1 MAALKAILNRYS
13 TLLQISPL
21 VITLTLFLVGPVI
34 VIIILSLWKFDG
46 FMTLEGVW
54 TFRNYEKL
62 FTRSLSLTI
71 DNYVQTAKMI
81 VITLVVTFLLGFSL
95 AYFLVFDLVNLRTK
109 LLLFLLCVVPFWTSV
124 VIRTVAWIP
133 FLGKEGI
140 INRAVIAV
148 GISDQPLEFLLFSEF
163 AVLLS
168 YIQIFTLFM
177 MAPLFNVMARIN
189 KDLIEAARDA
199 GANAFQ
205 ILWNIILPLC
215 KPGIAI
221 GSIFVIALVASDFTA
236 IRILS
241 GSRVGTVSASMA
253 NQIYNVQY
261 PPAAA
266 VAMVLL
272 IVVLLLVGG
281 IMRVVDVRKQL

>member
-1 MAALKAILNRYS
+1 MAALKAVLNRYS
-13 TLLQISPL
+13 TLFQISPL

-46 FMTLEGVW
+46 FLTLEGVW
-54 TFRNYEKL
+54 TLRNYEKI
-62 FTRSLSLTI
+62 FTRHLTI
-71 DNYVQTAKMI
+71 DNYLQTGKMLL
-81 VITLVVTFLLGFSL
+81 ITLAATFVLGFSL
-95 AYFLVFDLVNLRTK
+95 AYFLVFDLVKLRTK
-109 LLLFLLCVVPFWTSV
+109 MLLFLLCIVPFWTSA

-133 FLGKEGI
+133 FLGTEGI
-140 INRAVIAV
+140 INQVVV
-148 GISDQPLEFLLFSEF
+148 GIGLSDEPLKFLLFSEF

-168 YIQIFTLFM
+168 YVQIFTLFM

-189 KDLIEAARDA
+189 RDLIEAARDN
-199 GANAFQ
+199 GANSFQ

-221 GSIFVIALVASDFTA
+221 GSIFVIALVASDFTT

-241 GSRVGTVSASMA
+241 GSQVGTVAASMA
-253 NQIYNVQY
+253 NQIFNFQY

-266 VAMVLL
+266 TAMILL

-281 IMRVVDVRKQL
+281 IMRVVDVRRQL

>member
-1 MAALKAILNRYS
+1 MAALKAVLNRYS
-13 TLLQISPL
+13 TLFQISPL

-46 FMTLEGVW
+46 FLTLEGVW
-54 TFRNYEKL
+54 TLRNYEKI
-62 FTRSLSLTI
+62 FTRHLTI
-71 DNYVQTAKMI
+71 DNYLQTGKMLL
-81 VITLVVTFLLGFSL
+81 ITLAATFVLGFSL
-95 AYFLVFDLVNLRTK
+95 AYFLVFDLVKLRTK
-109 LLLFLLCVVPFWTSV
+109 MLLFLLCVVPFWTSA

-133 FLGKEGI
+133 FLGTEGI
-140 INRAVIAV
+140 INQVVV
-148 GISDQPLEFLLFSEF
+148 GIGLSDEPLKFLLFSEF

-168 YIQIFTLFM
+168 YVQIFTLFM

-189 KDLIEAARDA
+189 RDLIEAARDN
-199 GANAFQ
+199 GANSFQ

-221 GSIFVIALVASDFTA
+221 GSIFVIALVASDFTT

-241 GSRVGTVSASMA
+241 GSQVGTVAASMA
-253 NQIYNVQY
+253 NQIFNFQY

-266 VAMVLL
+266 TAMILL

-281 IMRVVDVRKQL
+281 IMRVVDVRRQL

>member
-1 MAALKAILNRYS
+1 MAGLTAIFNRYS
-13 TLLQISPL
+13 TLFQISPL

-54 TFRNYEKL
+54 TFRNYEKI
-62 FTRSLSLTI
+62 FTRSLTVT
-71 DNYVQTAKMI
+71 NYLQTGKMLL
-81 VITLVVTFLLGFSL
+81 ITLVVTFVLGFTL
-95 AYFLVFDLVNLRTK
+95 AYFLVFDLVKLRTK
-109 LLLFLLCVVPFWTSV
+109 MLLFLLCVVPFWTSA
-124 VIRTVAWIP
+124 VIRTVAWMP
-133 FLGKEGI
+133 FLGTEGI
-140 INRAVIAV
+140 INQAVV
-148 GISDQPLEFLLFSEF
+148 GIGLSDEPLKFLLFSEF

-189 KDLIEAARDA
+189 KDLIEAARDN
-199 GANAFQ
+199 GASSIQ

-221 GSIFVIALVASDFTA
+221 GTIFVIALVASDFTT

-241 GSRVGTVSASMA
+241 GSQVGTVAASMA

-266 VAMVLL
+266 TAMILL
-272 IVVLLLVGG
+272 LAVLLLVGG
-281 IMRVVDVRKQL
+281 IMRLVDVRRQL

>member
-1 MAALKAILNRYS
+1 MAGLTAIFNRYS
-13 TLLQISPL
+13 TLFQISPL

-54 TFRNYEKL
+54 TFRNYEKI
-62 FTRSLSLTI
+62 FTRHLTV
-71 DNYVQTAKMI
+71 DNYLQTGKMLL
-81 VITLVVTFLLGFSL
+81 ITLAVTFVLGFTL
-95 AYFLVFDLVNLRTK
+95 AYFLVFDLVKLRTK
-109 LLLFLLCVVPFWTSV
+109 MLLFLLCVVPFWTSA

-133 FLGKEGI
+133 FLGTEGI
-140 INRAVIAV
+140 INQAVM
-148 GISDQPLEFLLFSEF
+148 GIGLSDEPLKFLLFSEF

-189 KDLIEAARDA
+189 KDLIEAARDN
-199 GANAFQ
+199 GANSIQ

-221 GSIFVIALVASDFTA
+221 GSIFVIALVASDFTT

-241 GSRVGTVSASMA
+241 GSQVGTVAASMA

-266 VAMVLL
+266 TAMILL

-281 IMRVVDVRKQL
+281 IMRLVDVRRQL

>member
-1 MAALKAILNRYS
+1 MAALKAVLNRYS
-13 TLLQISPL
+13 TLFQISPL

-34 VIIILSLWKFDG
+34 VIVILSLWKFDG
-46 FMTLEGVW
+46 FLTLEGVW
-54 TFRNYEKL
+54 TFRNYEKI
-62 FTRSLSLTI
+62 FTRSLTAL
-71 DNYVQTAKMI
+71 NYWQTLKMLL
-81 VITLVVTFLLGFSL
+81 ITLAVTFVLGFTL
-95 AYFLVFDLVNLRTK
+95 AYFLVFDLIQLRTK
-109 LLLFLLCVVPFWTSV
+109 LLLFLLCVVPFWTSA

-140 INRAVIAV
+140 INQAVM
-148 GISDQPLEFLLFSEF
+148 GIGLSDEPLQFLLFSEF

-199 GANAFQ
+199 GASSIQ

-221 GSIFVIALVASDFTA
+221 GAIFVIALVASDFTA
-236 IRILS
+236 IRILG

-253 NQIYNVQY
+253 NQIYNFQY

-266 VAMVLL
+266 TAMILL

>member
-1 MAALKAILNRYS
+1 MAGLTAIFNRHA
-13 TLLQISPL
+13 TLFQISPL

-46 FMTLEGVW
+46 FLTLEGVW
-54 TFRNYEKL
+54 TLRNYEKI
-62 FTRSLSLTI
+62 FTRHLTI
-71 DNYVQTAKMI
+71 DNYLQTGKMLL
-81 VITLVVTFLLGFSL
+81 ITLAATFVLGFSL
-95 AYFLVFDLVNLRTK
+95 AYFLVFDLVKLRTK
-109 LLLFLLCVVPFWTSV
+109 MLLFLLCVVPFWTSA

-133 FLGKEGI
+133 FLGTEGI
-140 INRAVIAV
+140 INQVVV
-148 GISDQPLEFLLFSEF
+148 GIGLSDEPLKFLLFSEF

-168 YIQIFTLFM
+168 YVQIFTLFM

-189 KDLIEAARDA
+189 RDLIEAARDS
-199 GANAFQ
+199 GANSFQ

-221 GSIFVIALVASDFTA
+221 GSIFVIALVASDFTT

-241 GSRVGTVSASMA
+241 GSQVGTVAASMA
-253 NQIYNVQY
+253 NQIFNFQY

-266 VAMVLL
+266 TAMILL

-281 IMRVVDVRKQL
+281 IMRVVDVRRQL

>member
-1 MAALKAILNRYS
+1 MAALKAVLNRYS
-13 TLLQISPL
+13 TLFQISPL

-46 FMTLEGVW
+46 FLTLEGVW
-54 TFRNYEKL
+54 TFRNYEKI
-62 FTRSLSLTI
+62 FTRSLTAL
-71 DNYVQTAKMI
+71 NYWQTLKMLL
-81 VITLVVTFLLGFSL
+81 ITLGVTFVLGFTL
-95 AYFLVFDLVNLRTK
+95 AYFLVFDLVELRTK
-109 LLLFLLCVVPFWTSV
+109 LLLFLLCVVPFWTSA

-140 INRAVIAV
+140 INQAVM
-148 GISDQPLEFLLFSEF
+148 GIGLSDEPLQFLLFSEF

-199 GANAFQ
+199 GASSIQ

-221 GSIFVIALVASDFTA
+221 GAIFVIALVASDFTA
-236 IRILS
+236 IRILG

-253 NQIYNVQY
+253 NQIFNFQY

-266 VAMVLL
+266 TAMILL

>member
-1 MAALKAILNRYS
+1 MAALKAVLNRYS
-13 TLLQISPL
+13 TLFQISPL

-46 FMTLEGVW
+46 FLTLEGVW
-54 TFRNYEKL
+54 TLRNYEKI
-62 FTRSLSLTI
+62 FTRHLTI
-71 DNYVQTAKMI
+71 DNYLQTGKMLL
-81 VITLVVTFLLGFSL
+81 ITLAATFVLGFSL
-95 AYFLVFDLVNLRTK
+95 AYFLVFDLVKLRTK
-109 LLLFLLCVVPFWTSV
+109 MLLFLLCVVPFWTSA

-133 FLGKEGI
+133 FLGTEGI
-140 INRAVIAV
+140 INQAVM
-148 GISDQPLEFLLFSEF
+148 GIGLSDEPLKFLLFSEF

-168 YIQIFTLFM
+168 YVQIFTLFM

-189 KDLIEAARDA
+189 RDLIEAARDN
-199 GANAFQ
+199 GANSFQ

-221 GSIFVIALVASDFTA
+221 GSIFVIALVASDFTT

-241 GSRVGTVSASMA
+241 GSQVGTVAASMA
-253 NQIYNVQY
+253 NQIFNFQY

-266 VAMVLL
+266 TAMILL

-281 IMRVVDVRKQL
+281 IMRVVDVRRQL

>member
-1 MAALKAILNRYS
+1 MAGLTAIFNRYS
-13 TLLQISPL
+13 TLFQISPL
-21 VITLTLFLVGPVI
+21 VITLTLFLIGPVI
-34 VIIILSLWKFDG
+34 AIIILSLWKFDG

-54 TFRNYEKL
+54 TFRNYEKI
-62 FTRSLSLTI
+62 FSRSLTAL
-71 DNYVQTAKMI
+71 NYWQTLKMLL
-81 VITLVVTFLLGFSL
+81 ITLGVTFIIGFTL
-95 AYFLVFDLVNLRTK
+95 AYFLVFDIVKLRTK
-109 LLLFLLCVVPFWTSV
+109 MLLFLLCVVPFWTSA

-133 FLGKEGI
+133 FLGTEGI
-140 INRAVIAV
+140 INQAIM
-148 GISDQPLEFLLFSEF
+148 GIGLSDEPLKFLLFSEF

-189 KDLIEAARDA
+189 KDLIEAARDN
-199 GANAFQ
+199 GANSIQ

-236 IRILS
+236 IRILG
-241 GSRVGTVSASMA
+241 GSRVGTVAASMA
-253 NQIYNVQY
+253 NQVYNFQY

-266 VAMVLL
+266 TSMILL

-281 IMRVVDVRKQL
+281 IMRVVDVRRQL

>member
-1 MAALKAILNRYS
+1 MAGLTAIFNRYS
-13 TLLQISPL
+13 TLFQISPL
-21 VITLTLFLVGPVI
+21 VITLTLFLIGPVI
-34 VIIILSLWKFDG
+34 AIIILSLWKFDG

-54 TFRNYEKL
+54 TFRNYEKI
-62 FTRSLSLTI
+62 FSRSLTAL
-71 DNYVQTAKMI
+71 NYWQTLKMLL
-81 VITLVVTFLLGFSL
+81 ITLGITFIIGFTL
-95 AYFLVFDLVNLRTK
+95 AYFLVFDVVKLRTK
-109 LLLFLLCVVPFWTSV
+109 MLLFLLCVVPFWTSA

-133 FLGKEGI
+133 FLGTEGI
-140 INRAVIAV
+140 INQAVM
-148 GISDQPLEFLLFSEF
+148 GIGLSDEPLKFLLFSEF

-189 KDLIEAARDA
+189 KDLIEAARDN
-199 GANAFQ
+199 GANSIQ

-236 IRILS
+236 IRILG
-241 GSRVGTVSASMA
+241 GSRVGTVAASMA
-253 NQIYNVQY
+253 NQVYNFQY

-266 VAMVLL
+266 TSMVLL

-281 IMRVVDVRKQL
+281 IMRVVDVRRQL

>member
-1 MAALKAILNRYS
+1 MAALKAVLNRYS
-13 TLLQISPL
+13 TLFQISPL

-46 FMTLEGVW
+46 FLTLEGVW
-54 TFRNYEKL
+54 TFRNYEKI
-62 FTRSLSLTI
+62 FTRSLTAL
-71 DNYVQTAKMI
+71 NYWQTLKMLL
-81 VITLVVTFLLGFSL
+81 ITLGVTFVLGFTL
-95 AYFLVFDLVNLRTK
+95 AYFLVFDLVKLRTK
-109 LLLFLLCVVPFWTSV
+109 MLLFLLCVVPFWTSA

-140 INRAVIAV
+140 INQAVM
-148 GISDQPLEFLLFSEF
+148 GIGLSDEPLQFLLFSEF

-189 KDLIEAARDA
+189 KDLIEAARDN
-199 GANAFQ
+199 GANSIQ

-236 IRILS
+236 IRILG
-241 GSRVGTVSASMA
+241 GSRVGTVAASMA
-253 NQIYNVQY
+253 NQVYNFQY

-266 VAMVLL
+266 TSMVLL

-281 IMRVVDVRKQL
+281 IMRVVDMRRQL

>member
-1 MAALKAILNRYS
+1 MAGLTAIFNRHA

-46 FMTLEGVW
+46 FLTLEGVW
-54 TFRNYEKL
+54 TFRNYEKI
-62 FTRSLSLTI
+62 FTRSLTAL
-71 DNYVQTAKMI
+71 NYWQTLKMLL
-81 VITLVVTFLLGFSL
+81 ITLGVTFVLGFTL
-95 AYFLVFDLVNLRTK
+95 AYFLVFDLVELRTK
-109 LLLFLLCVVPFWTSV
+109 LLLFLLCVVPFWTSA

-140 INRAVIAV
+140 INQAVM
-148 GISDQPLEFLLFSEF
+148 GIGLSDEPLQFLLFSEF

-177 MAPLFNVMARIN
+177 MAPLFNVMARID

-199 GANAFQ
+199 GASSIQ

-221 GSIFVIALVASDFTA
+221 GAIFVIALVASDFTA
-236 IRILS
+236 IRILG
-241 GSRVGTVSASMA
+241 GSRVGTVSISMA
-253 NQIYNVQY
+253 NQIFNFQY

-266 VAMVLL
+266 TAMILL

>member
-1 MAALKAILNRYS
+1 MAALKAVLNRYS
-13 TLLQISPL
+13 TLFQISPL

-46 FMTLEGVW
+46 FLTLEGVW
-54 TFRNYEKL
+54 TFRNYEKI
-62 FTRSLSLTI
+62 FTRSLTAL
-71 DNYVQTAKMI
+71 NYWQTLKMLL
-81 VITLVVTFLLGFSL
+81 ITLAVTFVLGFTL

-109 LLLFLLCVVPFWTSV
+109 MLLFLLCVVPFWTSA

-140 INRAVIAV
+140 INQAVM
-148 GISDQPLEFLLFSEF
+148 GIGLSDEPLQFLLFSEF

-189 KDLIEAARDA
+189 KDLIEAARDN
-199 GANAFQ
+199 GASSIQ

-236 IRILS
+236 IRILG
-241 GSRVGTVSASMA
+241 GSRVGTVAVSMS
-253 NQIYNVQY
+253 NQIFNFQY

-266 VAMVLL
+266 TAMILL
-272 IVVLLLVGG
+272 IAVLLLVGG
-281 IMRVVDVRKQL
+281 IMRVVDVRRQL

>member
-1 MAALKAILNRYS
+1 MAGLTAIFNRYS
-13 TLLQISPL
+13 TLFQISPL
-21 VITLTLFLVGPVI
+21 VITLTLFLIGPVI
-34 VIIILSLWKFDG
+34 AIIILSLLKFDV

-54 TFRNYEKL
+54 TLRNYEKI
-62 FTRSLSLTI
+62 FSRSLTAL
-71 DNYVQTAKMI
+71 NYWQTLKMLR
-81 VITLVVTFLLGFSL
+81 ITLGVTFIIGFTL
-95 AYFLVFDLVNLRTK
+95 AYFLVFDIVKLRTK
-109 LLLFLLCVVPFWTSV
+109 MLLFLLCVVPFWTSA

-133 FLGKEGI
+133 FLGTEGI
-140 INRAVIAV
+140 INQAVM
-148 GISDQPLEFLLFSEF
+148 GIGLSNEPLKFLLFSEF

-189 KDLIEAARDA
+189 KDLIEAARDN
-199 GANAFQ
+199 GANSFQ

-236 IRILS
+236 IRILG
-241 GSRVGTVSASMA
+241 GSRVGTVAASMA
-253 NQIYNVQY
+253 NQVYNFQY

-266 VAMVLL
+266 TSMVLL
-272 IVVLLLVGG
+272 VVVLLLVGG
-281 IMRVVDVRKQL
+281 IMRVVDVRRQL

>member
-1 MAALKAILNRYS
+1 MAGLTAIFNRYS
-13 TLLQISPL
+13 TLFQISPL

-54 TFRNYEKL
+54 TFRNYEKI
-62 FTRSLSLTI
+62 FTKSLTI
-71 DNYVQTAKMI
+71 DNYLQTGKMLL
-81 VITLVVTFLLGFSL
+81 ITLVVTFVLGFTL
-95 AYFLVFDLVNLRTK
+95 AYFLVFDLVKLRTK
-109 LLLFLLCVVPFWTSV
+109 MLLFLLCVVPFWTSA

-133 FLGKEGI
+133 FLGTEGI
-140 INRAVIAV
+140 INQAVL
-148 GISDQPLEFLLFSEF
+148 GIGLSDEPLKFLLFSEF

-189 KDLIEAARDA
+189 KDLIEAARDN
-199 GANAFQ
+199 GASSIQ

-221 GSIFVIALVASDFTA
+221 GTIFVIALVASDFTT

-241 GSRVGTVSASMA
+241 GSQVGTVAASMA

-266 VAMVLL
+266 TAMILL

-281 IMRVVDVRKQL
+281 IMRLVDVRRQL

>member
-1 MAALKAILNRYS
+1 MAGLTAIFNRYS
-13 TLLQISPL
+13 TLFQISPL
-21 VITLTLFLVGPVI
+21 VITLTLFLIGPV
-34 VIIILSLWKFDG
+34 VAIIILSLWKFDG

-54 TFRNYEKL
+54 TLRNYEKI
-62 FTRSLSLTI
+62 FSRSLTAL
-71 DNYVQTAKMI
+71 NYWQTLKMLL
-81 VITLVVTFLLGFSL
+81 ITLGVTFIIGFTL
-95 AYFLVFDLVNLRTK
+95 AYFLVFDIVKLRTK
-109 LLLFLLCVVPFWTSV
+109 MLLFLLCVVPFWTSA

-133 FLGKEGI
+133 FLGTEGI
-140 INRAVIAV
+140 INQAVV
-148 GISDQPLEFLLFSEF
+148 GIGLSDEPLKFLLFSEF

-189 KDLIEAARDA
+189 KDLIEAARDN
-199 GANAFQ
+199 GANSIQ

-236 IRILS
+236 IRILG
-241 GSRVGTVSASMA
+241 GSRVGTVAASMA
-253 NQIYNVQY
+253 NQVYNFQY

-266 VAMVLL
+266 TSMILL

-281 IMRVVDVRKQL
+281 IMRVVDVRRQL

>member
-1 MAALKAILNRYS
+1 MAGLTAIFNRYS
-13 TLLQISPL
+13 TLFQISPL
-21 VITLTLFLVGPVI
+21 VITLTLFLIGPVI
-34 VIIILSLWKFDG
+34 AIIILSLWKFDG

-54 TFRNYEKL
+54 TFRNYEKI
-62 FTRSLSLTI
+62 FSRSLTAL
-71 DNYVQTAKMI
+71 NYWQTLKMLL
-81 VITLVVTFLLGFSL
+81 ITLGVTFIIGFTL
-95 AYFLVFDLVNLRTK
+95 AYFLVFDIVKLRTK
-109 LLLFLLCVVPFWTSV
+109 MLLFLLCVVPFWTSA

-133 FLGKEGI
+133 FLGTEGI
-140 INRAVIAV
+140 INQAVM
-148 GISDQPLEFLLFSEF
+148 GIGLSDEPLKFLLFSEF

-189 KDLIEAARDA
+189 KDLIEAARDN
-199 GANAFQ
+199 GANSIQ

-236 IRILS
+236 IRILG
-241 GSRVGTVSASMA
+241 GSRVGTVAASMA
-253 NQIYNVQY
+253 NQVYNFQY

-266 VAMVLL
+266 TSMILL

-281 IMRVVDVRKQL
+281 IMRVVDVRRQL

>member
-1 MAALKAILNRYS
+1 MAGLTAIFNRYS
-13 TLLQISPL
+13 TLFQISPL

-46 FMTLEGVW
+46 FLTLEGVW
-54 TFRNYEKL
+54 TFRNYEKI
-62 FTRSLSLTI
+62 FTRSLTAL
-71 DNYVQTAKMI
+71 NYWQTLKMLL
-81 VITLVVTFLLGFSL
+81 ITLGVTFVLGFTL
-95 AYFLVFDLVNLRTK
+95 AYFLVFDLVKLRTK
-109 LLLFLLCVVPFWTSV
+109 MLLFLLCVVPFWTSA

-133 FLGKEGI
+133 FLGTEGI
-140 INRAVIAV
+140 INQAVM
-148 GISDQPLEFLLFSEF
+148 GIGLSDEPLQFLLFSEF

-189 KDLIEAARDA
+189 KDLIEAARDN
-199 GANAFQ
+199 GANSIQ

-236 IRILS
+236 IRILG
-241 GSRVGTVSASMA
+241 GSRVGTVAASMA
-253 NQIYNVQY
+253 NQVYNFQY

-266 VAMVLL
+266 TSMILL

-281 IMRVVDVRKQL
+281 IMRVVDVRRQL

>member
-1 MAALKAILNRYS
+1 
-13 TLLQISPL
+13 
-21 VITLTLFLVGPVI
+21 VI

-46 FMTLEGVW
+46 FLTLEGVW
-54 TFRNYEKL
+54 TLRNYEKI
-62 FTRSLSLTI
+62 FTRHLTI
-71 DNYVQTAKMI
+71 DNYLQTGKMLL
-81 VITLVVTFLLGFSL
+81 ITLAATFVLGFSL
-95 AYFLVFDLVNLRTK
+95 AYFLVFDLVKLRTK
-109 LLLFLLCVVPFWTSV
+109 MLLFLLCVVPFWTSA

-133 FLGKEGI
+133 FLGTEGI
-140 INRAVIAV
+140 INQVVV
-148 GISDQPLEFLLFSEF
+148 GIGLSDEPLKFLLFSEF

-168 YIQIFTLFM
+168 YVQIFTLFM

-189 KDLIEAARDA
+189 KDLIEAARDS
-199 GANAFQ
+199 GANSFQ

-221 GSIFVIALVASDFTA
+221 GSIFVIALVASDFTT

-241 GSRVGTVSASMA
+241 GSQVGTVAASMA
-253 NQIYNVQY
+253 NQIFNFQY

-266 VAMVLL
+266 TAMILL

-281 IMRVVDVRKQL
+281 IMRVVDVRRQL

>member
-1 MAALKAILNRYS
+1 MAGLTAIFYRYS
-13 TLLQISPL
+13 TLFQISPL
-21 VITLTLFLVGPVI
+21 VVTLTFFLVGPVI

-46 FMTLEGVW
+46 FLTLEGVW
-54 TFRNYEKL
+54 TFRNYERI
-62 FTRSLSLTI
+62 FTRSLTI
-71 DNYVQTAKMI
+71 HNYLETAKLLAITMA
-81 VITLVVTFLLGFSL
+81 VTLVLGFTL
-95 AYFLVFDLVNLRTK
+95 AYFLVFDIIKLRTK
-109 LLLFLLCVVPFWTSV
+109 MLLFLLCVVPFWTSA

-140 INRAVIAV
+140 INKAVIFI
-148 GISDQPLEFLLFSEF
+148 GISDKSLEFLLFSEF

-189 KDLIEAARDA
+189 TDLIEAARDA
-199 GANAFQ
+199 GASSIQ

-221 GSIFVIALVASDFTA
+221 GAIFVIALVASDFTV
-236 IRILS
+236 IRIL
-241 GSRVGTVSASMA
+241 GGAKVGTVAASIA
-253 NQIYNVQY
+253 NQIYNFQY

-266 VAMVLL
+266 TALILL
-272 IVVLLLVGG
+272 LAVLLLVGG
-281 IMRVVDVRKQL
+281 IMRLVDVRKQL

>member
-1 MAALKAILNRYS
+1 MAGLTAIFNRYS
-13 TLLQISPL
+13 TLFQISPL
-21 VITLTLFLVGPVI
+21 VITLTLFLIGPV
-34 VIIILSLWKFDG
+34 VAIIILSLWKFDG

-54 TFRNYEKL
+54 TLRNYEKI
-62 FTRSLSLTI
+62 FSRSLTAL
-71 DNYVQTAKMI
+71 NYWQTLKMLL
-81 VITLVVTFLLGFSL
+81 ITLGVTFILGFTL
-95 AYFLVFDLVNLRTK
+95 AYFLVFDIVKLRTK
-109 LLLFLLCVVPFWTSV
+109 MLLFLLCVVPFWTSA

-133 FLGKEGI
+133 FLGTEGI
-140 INRAVIAV
+140 INQAVV
-148 GISDQPLEFLLFSEF
+148 GIGLSDEPLKFLLFSEF

-189 KDLIEAARDA
+189 KDLIEAARDN
-199 GANAFQ
+199 GANSIQ

-236 IRILS
+236 IRILG
-241 GSRVGTVSASMA
+241 GSRVGTVAASMA
-253 NQIYNVQY
+253 NQVYNFQY

-266 VAMVLL
+266 TSMILL

-281 IMRVVDVRKQL
+281 IMRVVDVRRQL

>member
-1 MAALKAILNRYS
+1 MAGLTAIFNRYS
-13 TLLQISPL
+13 TLFQISPL
-21 VITLTLFLVGPVI
+21 VITLTLFLIGPVI
-34 VIIILSLWKFDG
+34 AIIILSLWKFDG

-54 TFRNYEKL
+54 TFRNYEKI
-62 FTRSLSLTI
+62 FSRSLTAL
-71 DNYVQTAKMI
+71 NYWQTLKMLL
-81 VITLVVTFLLGFSL
+81 ITLGVTFIIGFTL
-95 AYFLVFDLVNLRTK
+95 AYFLVFDIVKLRTK
-109 LLLFLLCVVPFWTSV
+109 MLLFLLCVVPFWTSA

-133 FLGKEGI
+133 FLGTEGI
-140 INRAVIAV
+140 INQAVM
-148 GISDQPLEFLLFSEF
+148 GIGLSEQPLKFLLFSEF

-189 KDLIEAARDA
+189 NDLIDAARDN
-199 GANAFQ
+199 GANSFQ

-236 IRILS
+236 IRILG
-241 GSRVGTVSASMA
+241 GSRVGTVAASMA
-253 NQIYNVQY
+253 NQVYNFQY

-266 VAMVLL
+266 TSMILL

-281 IMRVVDVRKQL
+281 IMRVVDVRRQL

>member
-1 MAALKAILNRYS
+1 MAGLTAIFNRYS
-13 TLLQISPL
+13 TLFQISPL

-54 TFRNYEKL
+54 TFRNYEKI
-62 FTRSLSLTI
+62 FTRELTLI
-71 DNYVQTAKMI
+71 NYWQTLKMLL
-81 VITLVVTFLLGFSL
+81 ITLGVTFVLGFTL
-95 AYFLVFDLVNLRTK
+95 AYFLVFDLIQLRTK
-109 LLLFLLCVVPFWTSV
+109 LLLFLLCVVPFWTSAT
-124 VIRTVAWIP
+124 IRTVAWIP

-140 INRAVIAV
+140 INQAVM
-148 GISDQPLEFLLFSEF
+148 GIGLSDEPLQFLLFSEF

-199 GANAFQ
+199 GASSIQ

-221 GSIFVIALVASDFTA
+221 GAIFVIALVASDFSA
-236 IRILS
+236 IRILG
-241 GSRVGTVSASMA
+241 GSRVGTVAASM
-253 NQIYNVQY
+253 NSQIYNVQY

-266 VAMVLL
+266 SAMILL
-272 IVVLLLVGG
+272 IVILLLVGG

>member
-1 MAALKAILNRYS
+1 MAGLTAIFNRYS
-13 TLLQISPL
+13 TILQISPL
-21 VITLTLFLVGPVI
+21 VITLTLFLLGPVV

-46 FMTLEGVW
+46 FLTLDGVW
-54 TFRNYEKL
+54 TLRNYERI
-62 FTRSLSLTI
+62 FTRSLTVS
-71 DNYVQTAKMI
+71 NYLQTGKMLL
-81 VITLVVTFLLGFSL
+81 ITLGVTFVLGFTL
-95 AYFLVFDLVNLRTK
+95 AYFLVFDLVKLRTK
-109 LLLFLLCVVPFWTSV
+109 MLLFLLCVVPFWTSA

-140 INRAVIAV
+140 INKAVMGLGLAN
-148 GISDQPLEFLLFSEF
+148 QPLEFLLFSEF

-189 KDLIEAARDA
+189 RDLIEAARDN
-199 GANAFQ
+199 GANSIQ
-205 ILWNIILPLC
+205 ILFNIILPLC

-236 IRILS
+236 IRILG
-241 GSRVGTVSASMA
+241 GSQVGTAAASMA
-253 NQIYNVQY
+253 NQIYSAQY

-266 VAMVLL
+266 TAIILL
-272 IVVLLLVGG
+272 LAVLLLVGG
-281 IMRVVDVRKQL
+281 IMRVVDVRRQL

>member
-1 MAALKAILNRYS
+1 MAGLTAIFNRYS
-13 TLLQISPL
+13 TLFQISPL
-21 VITLTLFLVGPVI
+21 VITLTLFLIGPVI
-34 VIIILSLWKFDG
+34 AIIILSLWKFDG

-54 TFRNYEKL
+54 TFRNYEKI
-62 FTRSLSLTI
+62 FSRSLTAL
-71 DNYVQTAKMI
+71 NYWQTLKMLL
-81 VITLVVTFLLGFSL
+81 ITLGITFIIGFTL
-95 AYFLVFDLVNLRTK
+95 AYFLVFDVVKLRTK
-109 LLLFLLCVVPFWTSV
+109 MLLFLLCVVPFWTSA

-133 FLGKEGI
+133 FLGTEGI
-140 INRAVIAV
+140 INQAVM
-148 GISDQPLEFLLFSEF
+148 GIGLSDEPLKFLLFSEF

-189 KDLIEAARDA
+189 KDLIEAARDN
-199 GANAFQ
+199 GANSIQ

-236 IRILS
+236 IRILG
-241 GSRVGTVSASMA
+241 GSRVGTVAASMA
-253 NQIYNVQY
+253 NQVYNFQY

-266 VAMVLL
+266 TSMILL

-281 IMRVVDVRKQL
+281 IMRVVDVRRQL

>member
-1 MAALKAILNRYS
+1 MAGLKAMLNRYA
-13 TLLQISPL
+13 TLLQVSPL

-46 FMTLEGVW
+46 FLTLEGVW
-54 TFRNYEKL
+54 TFRNYEKI
-62 FTRSLSLTI
+62 FTRSLTAL
-71 DNYVQTAKMI
+71 NYWQTLKMLL
-81 VITLVVTFLLGFSL
+81 ITLGVTFVLGFTL
-95 AYFLVFDLVNLRTK
+95 AYFLVFDLVELRTK
-109 LLLFLLCVVPFWTSV
+109 LLLFLLCVVPFWTSA

-140 INRAVIAV
+140 INQAVM
-148 GISDQPLEFLLFSEF
+148 GIGLSDEPLQFLLFSEF

-199 GANAFQ
+199 GASSIQ

-221 GSIFVIALVASDFTA
+221 GAIFVIALVASDFTA
-236 IRILS
+236 IRILG
-241 GSRVGTVSASMA
+241 GSRVGTVSISMA
-253 NQIYNVQY
+253 NQIFNFQY

-266 VAMVLL
+266 TAMILL

>member
-1 MAALKAILNRYS
+1 MAALKAVLNRYS
-13 TLLQISPL
+13 TLFQISPL

-46 FMTLEGVW
+46 FLTLEGVW
-54 TFRNYEKL
+54 TFRNYEKI
-62 FTRSLSLTI
+62 FTRSLTAL
-71 DNYVQTAKMI
+71 NYWQTLKMLL
-81 VITLVVTFLLGFSL
+81 ITLAVTFVLGFTL
-95 AYFLVFDLVNLRTK
+95 AYFLVFDLVELRTK
-109 LLLFLLCVVPFWTSV
+109 LLLFLLCVVPFWTSA

-140 INRAVIAV
+140 INQAVM
-148 GISDQPLEFLLFSEF
+148 GIGLSDEPLQFLLFSEF

-199 GANAFQ
+199 GASSIQ

-221 GSIFVIALVASDFTA
+221 GAIFVIALVASDFTA
-236 IRILS
+236 IRILG
-241 GSRVGTVSASMA
+241 GSRVGTVSISMA
-253 NQIYNVQY
+253 NQIFNFQY

-266 VAMVLL
+266 TAMILL

>member
-1 MAALKAILNRYS
+1 MAGLTAIFNRYS
-13 TLLQISPL
+13 TLFQISPL
-21 VITLTLFLVGPVI
+21 VITLTLFLIGPVI
-34 VIIILSLWKFDG
+34 AIIILSLWKFDG

-54 TFRNYEKL
+54 TLRNYEKI
-62 FTRSLSLTI
+62 FSRSLTAL
-71 DNYVQTAKMI
+71 NYWQTLKMLL
-81 VITLVVTFLLGFSL
+81 ITLGVTFILGFTL
-95 AYFLVFDLVNLRTK
+95 AYFLVFDIVKLRTK
-109 LLLFLLCVVPFWTSV
+109 MLLFLLCVVPFWTSA

-133 FLGKEGI
+133 FLGTEGI
-140 INRAVIAV
+140 INQAVV
-148 GISDQPLEFLLFSEF
+148 GIGLSDEPLKFLLFSEF

-189 KDLIEAARDA
+189 KDLIEAARDN
-199 GANAFQ
+199 GANSIQ

-236 IRILS
+236 IRILG
-241 GSRVGTVSASMA
+241 GSRVGTVAASMA
-253 NQIYNVQY
+253 NQVYNFQY

-266 VAMVLL
+266 TSMILL

-281 IMRVVDVRKQL
+281 IMRVVDVRRQL

>member
-1 MAALKAILNRYS
+1 MAGLTAIFNRYS
-13 TLLQISPL
+13 TLFQISPL
-21 VITLTLFLVGPVI
+21 VITLTLFLIGPVI
-34 VIIILSLWKFDG
+34 AIIILSLWKFDG

-54 TFRNYEKL
+54 TFRNYEKI
-62 FTRSLSLTI
+62 FSRSLTAL
-71 DNYVQTAKMI
+71 NYWQTLKMLL
-81 VITLVVTFLLGFSL
+81 ITLGVTCIIGFTL
-95 AYFLVFDLVNLRTK
+95 AYFLVFDIVKLRTK
-109 LLLFLLCVVPFWTSV
+109 MLLFLLCVVPFWTSA

-133 FLGKEGI
+133 FLGTEGI
-140 INRAVIAV
+140 INQAIM
-148 GISDQPLEFLLFSEF
+148 GIGLSDEPLKFLLFSEF

-189 KDLIEAARDA
+189 KDLIEAARDN
-199 GANAFQ
+199 GANSIQ

-236 IRILS
+236 IRILG
-241 GSRVGTVSASMA
+241 GSRVGTVAASMA
-253 NQIYNVQY
+253 NQVYNFQY

-266 VAMVLL
+266 TSMILL

-281 IMRVVDVRKQL
+281 IMRVVDVRRQL

>member
-1 MAALKAILNRYS
+1 MAGLTAIFNRYS
-13 TLLQISPL
+13 TLFQISPL
-21 VITLTLFLVGPVI
+21 VITLTLFLIGPVI
-34 VIIILSLWKFDG
+34 AIIILSLWKFDG

-54 TFRNYEKL
+54 TFRNYEKI
-62 FTRSLSLTI
+62 FSRSLTAL
-71 DNYVQTAKMI
+71 NYWQTLKMLL
-81 VITLVVTFLLGFSL
+81 ITLGVTFIVGFTL
-95 AYFLVFDLVNLRTK
+95 AYFLVFDIVKLRTK
-109 LLLFLLCVVPFWTSV
+109 MLLFLLCVVPFWTSA

-133 FLGKEGI
+133 LLGTEGI
-140 INRAVIAV
+140 INQAIM
-148 GISDQPLEFLLFSEF
+148 GIGLSDEPLKFLLFSEF

-189 KDLIEAARDA
+189 KDLIEAARDN
-199 GANAFQ
+199 GANSIQ

-236 IRILS
+236 IRILG
-241 GSRVGTVSASMA
+241 GSRVGTVAASMA
-253 NQIYNVQY
+253 NQVYNFQY

-266 VAMVLL
+266 TSMVLL
-272 IVVLLLVGG
+272 VVVLLLVGG
-281 IMRVVDVRKQL
+281 IMRVVDVRRQL

>member
-1 MAALKAILNRYS
+1 MAALKAVLNRYS
-13 TLLQISPL
+13 TLFQISPL

-34 VIIILSLWKFDG
+34 VIVILSLWKFDG
-46 FMTLEGVW
+46 FLTLEGVW
-54 TFRNYEKL
+54 TFRNYEKI
-62 FTRSLSLTI
+62 FTRSLTAL
-71 DNYVQTAKMI
+71 NYWQTLKMLL
-81 VITLVVTFLLGFSL
+81 ITLGVTFVLGFTL
-95 AYFLVFDLVNLRTK
+95 AYFLVFDLIQLRTK
-109 LLLFLLCVVPFWTSV
+109 LLLFLLCVVPFWTSA

-140 INRAVIAV
+140 INQAVM
-148 GISDQPLEFLLFSEF
+148 GIGLSDEPLQFLLFSEF

-199 GANAFQ
+199 GASSIQ

-221 GSIFVIALVASDFTA
+221 GAIFVIALVASDFTA
-236 IRILS
+236 IRILG
-241 GSRVGTVSASMA
+241 GS
-253 NQIYNVQY
+253 
-261 PPAAA
+261 
-266 VAMVLL
+266 
-272 IVVLLLVGG
+272 
-281 IMRVVDVRKQL
+281 

>member
-1 MAALKAILNRYS
+1 MAGLTAIFNRYS
-13 TLLQISPL
+13 TLFQISPL

-46 FMTLEGVW
+46 FLTLEGVW
-54 TFRNYEKL
+54 TFRNYEKI
-62 FTRSLSLTI
+62 FTRSLTAL
-71 DNYVQTAKMI
+71 NYWQTLKMLL
-81 VITLVVTFLLGFSL
+81 ITLGVTFVLGFTL
-95 AYFLVFDLVNLRTK
+95 AYFLVFDLIQLRTK
-109 LLLFLLCVVPFWTSV
+109 LLLFLLCVVPFWTSA

-140 INRAVIAV
+140 INQAVM
-148 GISDQPLEFLLFSEF
+148 GIGLSDEPLQFLLFSEF

-189 KDLIEAARDA
+189 KDLIEAARDN
-199 GANAFQ
+199 GASSIQ

-221 GSIFVIALVASDFTA
+221 GAIFVIALVASDFTA
-236 IRILS
+236 IRILG
-241 GSRVGTVSASMA
+241 GSRVGTVSISMA
-253 NQIYNVQY
+253 NQIFNFQY

-266 VAMVLL
+266 TAMILL

>member
-1 MAALKAILNRYS
+1 MAALKAVLNRYS
-13 TLLQISPL
+13 TLFQISPL

-46 FMTLEGVW
+46 FLTLEGVW
-54 TFRNYEKL
+54 TLRNYEKI
-62 FTRSLSLTI
+62 FTRHLTI
-71 DNYVQTAKMI
+71 DNYLQTGKMLL
-81 VITLVVTFLLGFSL
+81 ITLAATFVLGFSL
-95 AYFLVFDLVNLRTK
+95 AYFLVFDLVKLRTK
-109 LLLFLLCVVPFWTSV
+109 MLLFLLCIVPFWTSA

-133 FLGKEGI
+133 FLGTEGI
-140 INRAVIAV
+140 INQVVV
-148 GISDQPLEFLLFSEF
+148 GIGLSDEPLKFLLFSEF

-168 YIQIFTLFM
+168 YVQIFTLFM

-189 KDLIEAARDA
+189 KDLIEAARDN
-199 GANAFQ
+199 GANSFQ

-221 GSIFVIALVASDFTA
+221 GSIFVIALVASDFTT

-241 GSRVGTVSASMA
+241 GSQVGTVAASMA
-253 NQIYNVQY
+253 NQIFNFQY

-266 VAMVLL
+266 TAMILL

-281 IMRVVDVRKQL
+281 IMRVVDVRRQL